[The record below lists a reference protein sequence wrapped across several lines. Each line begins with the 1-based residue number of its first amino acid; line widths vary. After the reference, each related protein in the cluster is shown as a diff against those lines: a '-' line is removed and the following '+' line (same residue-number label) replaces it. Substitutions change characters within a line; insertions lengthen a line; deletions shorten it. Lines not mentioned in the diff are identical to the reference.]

1 MASKS
6 LAWAGASLINRLR
19 LSNQFQPPKPSS
31 SLILPHIP
39 SNPSTQSFPAKFQLH
54 WPPLLERGG
63 GGGDA
68 EALKILTSSEGISF
82 HCGLPSFRFFIEDGN
97 DALVNEPLLL
107 LPKRTYQP
115 SHIKRKR
122 THGFLARKSTRG
134 GQKVIARRLA
144 KGRARIT
151 V

>member
-1 MASKS
+1 MMASKT
-6 LAWAGASLINRLR
+6 LARAGASLTNRLR
-19 LSNQFQPPKPSS
+19 LSNPFQPSKPSS
-31 SLILPHIP
+31 SLILPHIS
-39 SNPSTQSFPAKFQLH
+39 SNPSAQSFPAKFQLH
-54 WPPLLERGG
+54 WPPPVE
-63 GGGDA
+63 GGDA
-68 EALKILTSSEGISF
+68 EALKILASSEGISF
-82 HCGLPSFRFFIEDGN
+82 PFGLPALRFFIEDGN